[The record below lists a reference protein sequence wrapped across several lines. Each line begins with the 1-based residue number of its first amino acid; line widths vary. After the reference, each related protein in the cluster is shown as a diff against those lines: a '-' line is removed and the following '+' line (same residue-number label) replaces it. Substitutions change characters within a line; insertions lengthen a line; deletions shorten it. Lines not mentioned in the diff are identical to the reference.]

1 MLRLL
6 YYITYLYLP
15 KETFDSRMK
24 RLYMSFVAALF
35 VVARAGA
42 SVPDVVA
49 DSVAGSAVMATDVA
63 AVDVA
68 VCSVDSLAVP
78 EVAPVAFG
86 AEAWS
91 VDSVVYDGPALKNGR
106 MSIYEMPYSLTGRV
120 PHWHNLWVNTAVLG
134 GAYVSAL
141 LVLQCLPE
149 DATSWNRAAITS
161 VPLFK
166 RWWRNN
172 FKLGP
177 EIDGDNAIFN
187 YVLHPYAGAVYFMSA
202 RSQGFN
208 FYQSFL
214 YSAAVSTIGWEYGI
228 EAFMER
234 PSIQDLLITPI
245 VGSVVGELFYRVK
258 RSIVS
263 RDYTLAGS
271 RVLGNVV
278 VFLVDP
284 INEVIG
290 LFRGNDARELA
301 RDGMVSSLVPTFENG
316 RAMLTLSCCF

>member
-1 MLRLL
+1 MSLMAMLT
-6 YYITYLYLP
+6 I
-15 KETFDSRMK
+15 
-24 RLYMSFVAALF
+24 VAQ
-35 VVARAGA
+35 
-42 SVPDVVA
+42 
-49 DSVAGSAVMATDVA
+49 
-63 AVDVA
+63 
-68 VCSVDSLAVP
+68 
-78 EVAPVAFG
+78 AFG
-86 AEAWS
+86 ENMPTP
-91 VDSVVYDGPALKNGR
+91 VDSVSVAVPTDCVSLATSIDTALVYDGPALKR
-106 MSIYEMPYSLTGRV
+106 QPVSLYTLPYSLTRSE
-120 PHWHNLWVNTAVLG
+120 PQWHNLWVNTAVLG
-134 GAYVSAL
+134 SAYVSAL

-149 DATSWNRAAITS
+149 NATSWNRAKITS

-177 EIDGDNAIFN
+177 EIDGDNAVFN
-187 YVLHPYAGAVYFMSA
+187 YVLHPYAGAAYFMGA

-208 FYQSFL
+208 FWQSFV
-214 YSAAVSTIGWEYGI
+214 YSAAVSTVGWEYGI

-245 VGSVVGELFYRVK
+245 VGSALGEVFYRVK

-263 RDYTLAGS
+263 RDYTLGGS

-290 LFRGNDARELA
+290 LFRGNEARRVAA
-301 RDGMVSSLVPTFENG
+301 RQYASSLVPVWQNG
-316 RAMLTLSCCF
+316 SAMLTLSCTF